1 MFGEGMGG
9 IMDTPHSNRASPD
22 KLLDRV
28 VPPFAQVPKFG
39 GPVYQNSSKDY
50 GNFVDSKRIDEI
62 IKNVRQ
68 LR

>member
-1 MFGEGMGG
+1 MAIGVME
-9 IMDTPHSNRASPD
+9 TPHMASPD
-22 KLLDRV
+22 KLLNKIN
-28 VPPFAQVPKFG
+28 PPFAQVSKFG

-62 IKNVRQ
+62 IKNVRN